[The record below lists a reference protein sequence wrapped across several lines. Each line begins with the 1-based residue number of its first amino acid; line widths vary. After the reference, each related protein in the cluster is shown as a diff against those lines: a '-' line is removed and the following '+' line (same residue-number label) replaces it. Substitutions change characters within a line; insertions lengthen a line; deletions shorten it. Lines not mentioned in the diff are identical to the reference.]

1 MPEAA
6 APGLRPPE
14 QVMQLERMGASFQ
27 TRLSFVRQL
36 IRRMS
41 REGWRFERRR
51 FDVDA
56 EGFGSSV
63 YSAHAP
69 QRTYSL
75 VAFTHAIAPEQRSD
89 RVIAEAWDATFSLF
103 DGIPDEGDIERL
115 RANTPKQEAGRFRAS
130 ELVLA
135 RANKSVRLFEQA
147 VASLAAGRQPDRA
160 LLGKV
165 GYLMRTTA
173 VYGSGKFGCADREK
187 IAGRPEMRAPFQ
199 AELLAVYLIRWLTV
213 ELVDHVARCRGGAR
227 AVGLHPANARYL
239 GIGNATGL
247 GMAPFLVKYPILI
260 GNWVAARE
268 TALARVRA
276 LPSAGV
282 AQIAAF
288 LAMLARARRWAGEWQ
303 VEDQRQS
310 ARIERLRADL
320 AELQIWCSAERFRRD
335 APRDTQWDAPWDAIY
350 RHAEASY
357 GLEGQEFVAAL
368 LLEPH
373 GDMVDELGAGMGAE
387 IEPKLKPA
395 MPLGQLRRIAEAHY
409 RWTAA
414 FDFSDPQAQRYFWY
428 YSQDKL
434 EPRLGTRKEE
444 PGAALEMPLAIA
456 REVKQLLASLR
467 QCDPAQT
474 VAEFLAGRPEFRYA
488 VRRVQTAAEHPYAE
502 IRANLLGAE
511 LRPIDILRFKLAF
524 FGVSKFDPKS
534 DLWTRVNIYQG
545 APLPH
550 ELADGTLLDWA
561 FPVRPRI
568 GASDGQLEGA

>member
-1 MPEAA
+1 MPE
-6 APGLRPPE
+6 PGLRPPE
-14 QVMQLERMGASFQ
+14 QVMQLARMGASFQ

-36 IRRMS
+36 VRRMS
-41 REGWRFERRR
+41 RERWRFERRR

-56 EGFGSSV
+56 GGFGTSV

-69 QRTYSL
+69 QRAYSL

-103 DGIPDEGDIERL
+103 DGIPDDDDIERL

-135 RANKSVRLFEQA
+135 RANKSLRLFEQA
-147 VASLAAGRQPDRA
+147 AASLAAGRQPDMT

-173 VYGSGKFGCADREK
+173 VYGSGKFGCADRAK

-199 AELLAVYLIRWLTV
+199 AELLAVYLIRWLTID
-213 ELVDHVARCRGGAR
+213 LVDHVARCRGGRR
-227 AVGLHPANARYL
+227 AVALHPASARYL

-276 LPSAGV
+276 LPSAGGTR
-282 AQIAAF
+282 IAAF
-288 LAMLARARRWAGEWQ
+288 LATLKRARRQIGEWQ
-303 VEDQRQS
+303 ADDERQS
-310 ARIERLRADL
+310 ARIDRLRAEL
-320 AELQIWCSAERFRRD
+320 AELEAWCSAGPFRRD
-335 APRDTQWDAPWDAIY
+335 TKLDAPGRNALGGDAPWDAIY
-350 RHAEASY
+350 RHAEAHY

-368 LLEPH
+368 ILEPH
-373 GDMVDELGAGMGAE
+373 GDIVDELGEGMGAE
-387 IEPKLKPA
+387 VEPGLKPA
-395 MPLGQLRRIAEAHY
+395 MPLGQLRRIVEEHY

-414 FDFSDPQAQRYFWY
+414 FDFADPQAQRYFWY
-428 YSQDKL
+428 YSLDKL
-434 EPRLGTRKEE
+434 EPRLGIRQEE

-456 REVKQLLASLR
+456 REVKRLLASLR
-467 QCDPAQT
+467 PCDPAQT
-474 VAEFLAGRPEFRYA
+474 VADFLAGRPEFRYA
-488 VRRVQTAAEHPYAE
+488 VRRVQAVAEHPYAE

-511 LRPIDILRFKLAF
+511 MRPIDILRFKLAF

-545 APLPH
+545 APLPQ
-550 ELADGTLLDWA
+550 ELADGNLLDWA

-568 GASDGQLEGA
+568 GAPEGT